1 MIIVEGKQ
9 TENIREKRDIA
20 RLQLQTIIDLTRK
33 GYKVYQNVNAPKS
46 DLIALKDNRLFRVEI
61 TSGSVREM
69 DLMLGLVTPNQK
81 KAK

>member
-9 TENIREKRDIA
+9 TEKNIA
-20 RLQLQTIIDLTRK
+20 RLQLKTIIDLTRK
-33 GYKVYQNVNAPKS
+33 GYKVYQNVNVPKS

-61 TSGSVREM
+61 ASGNVREM
-69 DLMLGLVTPNQK
+69 DMMMGLVTPKVK